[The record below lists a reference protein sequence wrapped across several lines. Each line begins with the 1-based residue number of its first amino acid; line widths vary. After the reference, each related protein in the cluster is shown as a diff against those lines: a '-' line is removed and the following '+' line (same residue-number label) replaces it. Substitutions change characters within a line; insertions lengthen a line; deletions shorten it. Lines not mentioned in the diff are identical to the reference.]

1 VQKPTAITHEVAARG
16 ERTSSSQSSITAA
29 SGTSIAMSPNSI
41 NVLSQAINIK
51 TMVPFYGVI
60 PKEELTRQSAARSLA
75 PRGGPSA
82 AEAVL
87 VQTRL
92 LPDFQAS

>member
-1 VQKPTAITHEVAARG
+1 
-16 ERTSSSQSSITAA
+16 
-29 SGTSIAMSPNSI
+29 
-41 NVLSQAINIK
+41 
-51 TMVPFYGVI
+51 MVPFYGVI